1 MRANVAGR
9 ERCPRL
15 NPNARWKKD
24 VSMRMVLTVDRP
36 HRAHVA
42 KEAHDHALHGGAGAL
57 ALGALGVVFGSVG
70 TSPLYAMDQI
80 FRIAPARA
88 PEDALGAAS
97 LAIWSLTLVVAVQYS
112 MLVLRAQN
120 DGEGGV
126 FALYGLLHDRKDRRV
141 RMLLWA
147 LIAGAGLLIGDG
159 MITPAISVL
168 SAVEGLAVAAPGFA
182 DAVIP
187 VTVGLLIA
195 LFAIQVKGASAV
207 GFVFG
212 PIAALWFAA
221 IAVLGAAAIVTQP
234 QILAAF
240 NPLYGLGF
248 FARAHVLE
256 ALLILG
262 ALMLVVAGGE
272 AMYADVGHFGARPIR
287 FSWFIV
293 VYPALLL
300 NYLGQGAYALGGGP
314 VADAKHFF
322 ALVPQGLLMP
332 MVALAT
338 AATTI
343 ASQGLI
349 SGSFSLVSQAIHL
362 GLFPRLGIQHT
373 HHARE
378 GQVYIPVVNRV
389 LLVGCVALVWFFGSS
404 SALAAAYGLAVSGVL
419 VITSIAMIPVALRHW
434 NWGPVTTALV
444 WGPLTA
450 LNGVFFFASF
460 LKLFEGGY
468 VPIAVGSIAFAVM
481 ATWRWG
487 RKATY
492 AAHNAKATLTMAEVV
507 ALHRSSSYYLE
518 RNAVIMSP
526 RPLRALTDRAPSL
539 IRLIAERTG
548 VLPRNLIFVEVNH
561 KKTPYIHGSRYKV
574 TVFDRNEQKRNVI
587 GVELSFGFL
596 EEPNVERALEDLA
609 RHQEID
615 LPSDS
620 HRWIVHVMQENL
632 LPARKINLLR
642 RVRLKL
648 FLFLRQ
654 VSRPAY
660 SYYGLGDEVHLT
672 VEIIPVRL
680 R

>member
-1 MRANVAGR
+1 MS
-9 ERCPRL
+9 L
-15 NPNARWKKD
+15 
-24 VSMRMVLTVDRP
+24 LVDRP
-36 HRAHVA
+36 RRAEA
-42 KEAHDHALHGGAGAL
+42 ARLAHDHAPRGGVASL

-80 FRIAPARA
+80 VRVAPG
-88 PEDALGAAS
+88 DALGAAS
-97 LAIWSLTLVVAVQYS
+97 LAIWSLTVAVAIQYP
-112 MLVLRAQN
+112 LFVLRAQN

-126 FALYGLLHDRKDRRV
+126 FALYGLLHDRADRRA

-147 LIAGAGLLIGDG
+147 LMAGAGLLIGDG

-168 SAVEGLAVAAPGFA
+168 SAVEGLDVAAPAFSG
-182 DAVIP
+182 AVVPI
-187 VTVGLLIA
+187 TLGLLVA
-195 LFAIQVKGASAV
+195 LFAIQFKGASGV
-207 GFVFG
+207 GSVFG
-212 PIAALWFAA
+212 PVVLVWFVAIAALGGAA
-221 IAVLGAAAIVTQP
+221 ILANP
-234 QILAAF
+234 QILPAF
-240 NPLYGLGF
+240 NPAYGVAFL
-248 FARAHVLE
+248 AHAHLVE

-262 ALMLVVAGGE
+262 AVMLVVAGGE
-272 AMYADVGHFGARPIR
+272 AMYADVGHFGALPIR
-287 FSWFIV
+287 LSWYAV
-293 VYPALLL
+293 VYPALLI
-300 NYLGQGAYALGGGP
+300 NYLGQGAHLLGGGP
-314 VADAKHFF
+314 AADHKLFF
-322 ALVPQGLLMP
+322 ALAPQWLLMP

-343 ASQGLI
+343 ASQALI
-349 SGSFSLVSQAIHL
+349 SGSFSLVSQAIRL
-362 GLFPRLGIQHT
+362 GLFPRLDILHT

-378 GQVYIPVVNRV
+378 GQVYIPVVNWM

-404 SALAAAYGLAVSGVL
+404 SALAAAYGLAVSGVM

-434 NWGPVTTALV
+434 NWSPATTALV

-450 LNGVFFFASF
+450 LNGAFLFASL

-468 VPIAVGSIAFAVM
+468 VPIAVGSVAFAVM

-487 RKATY
+487 RKAIY
-492 AAHNAKATLTMAEVV
+492 AAHNAKATLTMAKVV
-507 ALHRSSSYYLE
+507 ELHRSSRHYLE
-518 RNAVIMSP
+518 RNALIMSP
-526 RPLRALTDRAPSL
+526 RPLRALNDRAPSL

-548 VLPRNLIFVEVNH
+548 VLPRNLIFVEVTH
-561 KKTPYIHGSRYKV
+561 KKTPYIHGSRYQV
-574 TVFDRNEQKRNVI
+574 TVFDRNEQKGNVI

-596 EEPNVERALEDLA
+596 EEPNVERALEDLT

-615 LPSDS
+615 LPGDP
-620 HRWIVHVMQENL
+620 RQWIVHVMQENL
-632 LPARKINLLR
+632 LPARKSNLLR
-642 RVRLKL
+642 RLRLKL

>member
-1 MRANVAGR
+1 MRASVAGR

-15 NPNARWKKD
+15 NPNARCQKD
-24 VSMRMVLTVDRP
+24 VSMRQALTVDQP

-42 KEAHDHALHGGAGAL
+42 KEAHDHALHGGIGAL
-57 ALGALGVVFGSVG
+57 ALGALGVVFGSLG

-88 PEDALGAAS
+88 PDDALGAAS
-97 LAIWSLTLVVAVQYS
+97 LAIWSLTLVVAVQYP
-112 MLVLRAQN
+112 MLVLRARN

-182 DAVIP
+182 GAVIP

-248 FARAHVLE
+248 LARAHLLE

-287 FSWFIV
+287 FSWFVV

-343 ASQGLI
+343 ASQALI

-362 GLFPRLGIQHT
+362 GLFPRLDILHT

-419 VITSIAMIPVALRHW
+419 VITSIAMIPVALAALELGLGDDGARLGAADGAQRRLPLRESLEAVRGRLCADRSGRHRLRRH
-434 NWGPVTTALV
+434 GDLALGAQGDLRRPQRQGDADDGAKS
-444 WGPLTA
+444 WRCIGRA
-450 LNGVFFFASF
+450 
-460 LKLFEGGY
+460 
-468 VPIAVGSIAFAVM
+468 
-481 ATWRWG
+481 ATIF
-487 RKATY
+487 
-492 AAHNAKATLTMAEVV
+492 
-507 ALHRSSSYYLE
+507 E
-518 RNAVIMSP
+518 RNALIMSP
-526 RPLRALTDRAPSL
+526 RPLRLAARPRARRSSAC
-539 IRLIAERTG
+539 IAERTG
-548 VLPRNLIFVEVNH
+548 VLPRNLIFVEVTT
-561 KKTPYIHGSRYKV
+561 KTPYIHGSRYKV
-574 TVFDRNEQKRNVI
+574 TVFDRSEQKGNVI

-615 LPSDS
+615 LPSDP
-620 HRWIVHVMQENL
+620 HQWIVHVMQENL
-632 LPARKINLLR
+632 LPARKSNL
-642 RVRLKL
+642 
-648 FLFLRQ
+648 FG
-654 VSRPAY
+654 AC
-660 SYYGLGDEVHLT
+660 G
-672 VEIIPVRL
+672 
-680 R
+680 